1 MFIWNENGEVI
12 YSNDKERV
20 KTLYKIERAPDAT
33 LTDEEWKNCNGIVR
47 VVNGQLQYGYTEA
60 EKALQEREKNL
71 AQISMYKRKLAATDY
86 ISSKLAE
93 GAATKEEYATQLAER
108 AEWRTKINELEELL
122 KNVGSNQ

>member
-1 MFIWNENGEVI
+1 MFIWNENGNVI
-12 YSNDKERV
+12 YSNDKERI
-20 KTLYKIERAPDAT
+20 KALYNITRSPDAT
-33 LTDEEWKNCNGIVR
+33 LTDEEWKNCSGIVR

-71 AQISMYKRKLAATDY
+71 AQISLYKRKLAATDY
-86 ISSKLAE
+86 IASKLAE

-122 KNVGSNQ
+122 GNVGSN